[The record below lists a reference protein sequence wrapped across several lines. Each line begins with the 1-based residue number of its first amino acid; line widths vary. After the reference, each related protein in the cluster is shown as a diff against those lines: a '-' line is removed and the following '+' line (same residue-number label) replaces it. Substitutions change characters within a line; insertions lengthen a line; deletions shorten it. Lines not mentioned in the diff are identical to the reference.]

1 VTHPSPRRRIS
12 QIVMASPNGM
22 ALLDYSLFDLVG
34 LGDASGLELLF
45 AASALVGG
53 ILFVLYFFLL
63 MIGGIATDVF
73 DGLFG
78 IDVDMGADAAFK
90 ALTFQGIMAFMMFFG
105 LAGLYTQKSG
115 GGDSLAVLAGAVT
128 GGVSMYA
135 TGMLFQLFVEL
146 QQDGTTDLMEAIGAK
161 GQTYLRISS
170 DGVGQVTVEVN
181 GTQRTFNAKS
191 HDNAEIATG
200 DFIEVVDIIGEVLV
214 VKRI

>member
-1 VTHPSPRRRIS
+1 
-12 QIVMASPNGM
+12 MAG
-22 ALLDYSLFDLVG
+22 LLDFNLFDLVG
-34 LGDASGLELLF
+34 LGDASGMELLF

-78 IDVDMGADAAFK
+78 IDVDMGADASFK

-105 LAGLYTQKSG
+105 LGGLYVLKSDG
-115 GGDSLAVLAGAVT
+115 GTSLAVIAGGVT
-128 GGVSMYA
+128 GTASMFA
-135 TGMLFQLFVEL
+135 TGKLFELFVTL
-146 QQDGTTDLMEAIGAK
+146 QQDGTTDLSEAIGSR
-161 GQTYLRISS
+161 GQTYLRISG

-181 GTQRTFNAKS
+181 GAQRTYNAKS
-191 HDNAEIATG
+191 ADNAEIGTG
-200 DFIEVVDIIGEVLV
+200 DFIEVTDVIGEVLV

>member
-1 VTHPSPRRRIS
+1 
-12 QIVMASPNGM
+12 MASPDGM
-22 ALLDYSLFDLVG
+22 ALLDFSLFDLVG
-34 LGDASGLELLF
+34 LGEASGLELLF

-105 LAGLYTQKSG
+105 LAGLYTLKSDG
-115 GGDSLAVLAGAVT
+115 GQSLAVLAGAVT

-146 QQDGTTDLMEAIGAK
+146 QQDGTTDLKEAIGSK
-161 GQTYLRISS
+161 GQTYLRIPS

-181 GTQRTFNAKS
+181 EVQRTYNAKS
-191 HDNAEIATG
+191 QDNTEIATG
-200 DFIEVVDIIGEVLV
+200 VFIEVVDIIGEVLV